1 MPTQKISRDELLEC
15 AWSLIHRQGYAATS
29 LADVAAAAGLGK
41 AGVLH
46 HFGSKAG
53 MMRAV
58 IAWARERFAAYV
70 LAAFVT
76 SSHAERETGQRED
89 DTASTLEARL
99 AEVFRRQFR
108 LVRRD
113 DAGCFFGNAILEAAE
128 GGAFAPALQH
138 FVDDFL
144 AAMTAAL
151 RERFDAEEAA
161 ERAYRLFTDY
171 QGAVLLYKATR
182 DRAHLERFRD
192 RALASLSAPL
202 VGYEP
207 LPVPT

>member
-1 MPTQKISRDELLEC
+1 MPTQQISRDELLEC

-70 LAAFVT
+70 LAAFAKEGVRDVGP
-76 SSHAERETGQRED
+76 HW
-89 DTASTLEARL
+89 TLEARL

-128 GGAFAPALQH
+128 GGAFAPALQG
-138 FVDDFL
+138 FVEDFL

-151 RERFDAEEAA
+151 RERFDAEESA
-161 ERAYRLFTDY
+161 ERAYRLFADY

-182 DRAHLERFRD
+182 DRVHLERFRD